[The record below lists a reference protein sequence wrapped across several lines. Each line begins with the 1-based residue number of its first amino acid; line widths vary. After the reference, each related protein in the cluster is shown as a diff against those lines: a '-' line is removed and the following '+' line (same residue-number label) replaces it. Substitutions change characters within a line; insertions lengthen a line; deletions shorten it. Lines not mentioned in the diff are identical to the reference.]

1 MLIHNNYN
9 NMLPSFLPNI
19 ANNLTEET
27 SLKAVENIQK
37 KFIPVANSAASIG
50 TTYLTSGEG
59 EKTILL
65 LHGFDSSLLE
75 FRRLFPLLAKYH
87 ETWAID
93 LLGFGLS
100 DRTPQLVVSPIN
112 ITKHLYNC
120 WQNLINRPIILVG
133 ASMGGAAALTFAL
146 EYPEVV
152 EKLVLIDSA
161 GMRNGPII
169 GKYLFPPLDYLA
181 ANFLRDPKI
190 RESISKK
197 AYYDQSFVTADAN
210 LCAALHLEMPY
221 WHESLISFTKS
232 GGYPKFGDILKQ
244 IQIPVLNI
252 WGKND
257 QILGVKDAY
266 LFDKAI
272 SQSQLCWIDQ
282 CGHVPHLE
290 KPQETATS
298 INNFI

>member
-1 MLIHNNYN
+1 
-9 NMLPSFLPNI
+9 MLPSFLPDI
-19 ANNLTEET
+19 ANNLTEEN
-27 SLKAVENIQK
+27 SVAAVKNMQK
-37 KFIPVANSAASIG
+37 TFIPIAESSESIG
-50 TTYLTSGEG
+50 TTYLTGGKG

-75 FRRLFPLLAKYH
+75 FRRLFPILATSY

-93 LLGFGLS
+93 LLGFGLG
-100 DRTPQLVVSPIN
+100 DRSPQLVVNPIS

-120 WQNLINRPIILVG
+120 WQNLINRPVILIG
-133 ASMGGAAALTFAL
+133 ASMGGAAAITFAL

-152 EKLVLIDSA
+152 EKVILLDSA

-181 ANFLRDPKI
+181 TDFLRNPKI
-190 RESISKK
+190 RVSISKK

-210 LCAALHLEMPY
+210 LCAALHLAMPY

-232 GGYPKFGDILKQ
+232 GGYPKFGDRLQQ
-244 IQIPVLNI
+244 IKMPVLNI
-252 WGKND
+252 WGRND
-257 QILGVKDAY
+257 QILGIKDAY

-272 SQSQLCWIDQ
+272 PQSQLCWIDQ

-290 KPQETATS
+290 KPQETA
-298 INNFI
+298 NFIKDFIKGESI

>member
-1 MLIHNNYN
+1 
-9 NMLPSFLPNI
+9 MLPSFLPDL

-27 SLKAVENIQK
+27 SVATVKNIQK
-37 KFIPVANSAASIG
+37 TSIPLADTSTSIG
-50 TTYLTSGEG
+50 TTYLTGG
-59 EKTILL
+59 KGPKTILL

-75 FRRLFPLLAKYH
+75 FRRLFPLLADQY

-100 DRTPQLVVSPIN
+100 DRSPQLEVSPSS

-120 WQNLINRPIILVG
+120 WKNLINRPVILVG

-152 EKLVLIDSA
+152 EKLVLLDSA

-169 GKYLFPPLDYLA
+169 GKYLFPPLDYWA
-181 ANFLRDPKI
+181 ADFLRNPKI
-190 RESISKK
+190 RVGISKK

-210 LCAALHLEMPY
+210 LCAALHLAMPY

-232 GGYPKFGDILKQ
+232 GGYPKFGDRLQEIK
-244 IQIPVLNI
+244 IPVLNI
-252 WGKND
+252 WGRND
-257 QILGVKDAY
+257 QILGTKDAY

-272 SQSQLCWIDQ
+272 PQSELCWIDQ

-290 KPQETATS
+290 KSQETATFMQKF
-298 INNFI
+298 INSEIM